1 MPFSAK
7 KVERVT
13 ETNEFA
19 LHHNSVNNKFSQRNQ
34 NKMAKPS
41 LVNCNLAQLQERNC
55 QQQPKSQVDN
65 ATSASGGLGSSPWP
79 MIETLPQGGGTGKGS
94 FWRASW
100 CGNMIKIIIVER

>member
-34 NKMAKPS
+34 NKMAKPVKVDE
-41 LVNCNLAQLQERNC
+41 VNNDSYVINELISDEENEEERA
-55 QQQPKSQVDN
+55 DFL
-65 ATSASGGLGSSPWP
+65 T
-79 MIETLPQGGGTGKGS
+79 
-94 FWRASW
+94 
-100 CGNMIKIIIVER
+100 